1 MDRELE
7 ADISADEMKNMIG
20 ISLQRPDPI
29 RSSNAAIG
37 RIDWVADIDL
47 SVKLTEEEEEYAASD
62 PAEPDDTTVGV
73 DPVDQPAAVED
84 KHLEMQELQVIPA
97 SKDYN
102 IAGRTDAAARAA
114 VESRRLLMDVEA
126 EAEAAATSSTILH
139 DASKNDLRSESRVGA
154 AAAAAD
160 WLAVCL
166 VGSKEEPHDEA
177 AVKTGADQRSMN
189 DVYTACAGD
198 VDVACEN
205 SFANK
210 SLQLVTSNLF
220 KTLAAVFQ
228 TYDDVSGHNFH
239 KSTIVGFNSDHEEE
253 EEEEDE
259 ALTAS
264 LSDQKS
270 QHTSPEM
277 SSGSP
282 RMSPPEPGAALHKQ
296 SQPSSPMEDD
306 DEFLP
311 RDTSAAAVEPLKS
324 SSGSK
329 AAAIQSDTTT
339 NLLTSVSDVPLLRKA
354 RVSVRIRSESSM
366 MNDGCHWRKYGQK
379 MSKGNSCPRAY
390 YRCTVTSSCP
400 VKKQVQ
406 RCADDASI
414 LLSTYEG
421 SHNHPLPPAA
431 AAMASTTAAAA
442 SMLLSGSTASD
453 MAPYMPGGALMPSF
467 LAGLHGLPQTFFSIS
482 SSTSYPSIT
491 LDLTKDPT
499 TQLSL
504 RSQTNSAAAGGVAP
518 AVAAQSTAAPP
529 PPNSTTHYMNSF
541 GGAYTTAGRP
551 WIAERFQNSQQ
562 LMHGQ
567 QLQPNGF
574 ISSLDIVG
582 SGTQAVG
589 LAKSTSTSAFAG
601 ATAGRPNT
609 NGPSASHLFPSGSV
623 GTSFSNSATPHGMPP
638 AISSHALTLGGASA
652 STATVYEQV
661 ARLVQPQDNMTT
673 MLMSSLGFKNPSTS
687 RNRTINESAAAA
699 TGAAAARGSNSLPA
713 IADSNMAE
721 SVTAA
726 ITSDPNFAA
735 ALASAIVSMLSTSTT
750 AAAVTS
756 QNALTNPPSND
767 DMIMQQVRNNTIP
780 LLPSEE
786 AAGNSGI
793 TTVIRH
799 AAPADDDQ
807 LGTALAL
814 DLSSP
819 NAQRVLSTHVPA
831 TTTSQLNIITQ
842 QQQNG
847 AAATATHER
856 STGSTIPLL
865 HIRSSSAAAGSA
877 AVANAATASST
888 SSTEN
893 LISNILQSAMQLS
906 SMQSG
911 ATKAIDHDP
920 AAATAARLIAAG
932 SLINLP
938 AAAASSSRGVSQL
951 QDRMHRAS
959 VAADSSSFQAATA
972 AANIRDHQA
981 TSRIATGSILAVAD
995 RRLSVE
1001 EQHPRRVLT
1010 LSKSKLEPA
1019 FLLRSKLE
1027 LGIGFLLKSELFCL
1041 RHIFTGNKVEFK
1053 DVKNQSQNLIRDY
1066 IKS

>member
-1 MDRELE
+1 
-7 ADISADEMKNMIG
+7 
-20 ISLQRPDPI
+20 
-29 RSSNAAIG
+29 
-37 RIDWVADIDL
+37 
-47 SVKLTEEEEEYAASD
+47 
-62 PAEPDDTTVGV
+62 
-73 DPVDQPAAVED
+73 
-84 KHLEMQELQVIPA
+84 
-97 SKDYN
+97 
-102 IAGRTDAAARAA
+102 
-114 VESRRLLMDVEA
+114 
-126 EAEAAATSSTILH
+126 
-139 DASKNDLRSESRVGA
+139 
-154 AAAAAD
+154 
-160 WLAVCL
+160 
-166 VGSKEEPHDEA
+166 
-177 AVKTGADQRSMN
+177 
-189 DVYTACAGD
+189 
-198 VDVACEN
+198 
-205 SFANK
+205 
-210 SLQLVTSNLF
+210 
-220 KTLAAVFQ
+220 
-228 TYDDVSGHNFH
+228 
-239 KSTIVGFNSDHEEE
+239 
-253 EEEEDE
+253 
-259 ALTAS
+259 
-264 LSDQKS
+264 
-270 QHTSPEM
+270 
-277 SSGSP
+277 
-282 RMSPPEPGAALHKQ
+282 
-296 SQPSSPMEDD
+296 
-306 DEFLP
+306 
-311 RDTSAAAVEPLKS
+311 
-324 SSGSK
+324 
-329 AAAIQSDTTT
+329 
-339 NLLTSVSDVPLLRKA
+339 
-354 RVSVRIRSESSM
+354 M

-504 RSQTNSAAAGGVAP
+504 RSETNSAAAGGLAP
-518 AVAAQSTAAPP
+518 AVVAHSTAAPP

-551 WIAERFQNSQQ
+551 WIAERLQNSQQ

-589 LAKSTSTSAFAG
+589 LAKSTSTSAFAA
-601 ATAGRPNT
+601 ATAGRPNM
-609 NGPSASHLFPSGSV
+609 NGPSASHLFSSGSV
-623 GTSFSNSATPHGMPP
+623 GTSFGNSATPQGMPP
-638 AISSHALTLGGASA
+638 AISSHGLTLGGASA
-652 STATVYEQV
+652 STATVYEQA
-661 ARLVQPQDNMTT
+661 ARLVQQQDDMTT

-687 RNRTINESAAAA
+687 RNRTISEAAAAA
-699 TGAAAARGSNSLPA
+699 TGAAAARGSNLLPA
-713 IADSNMAE
+713 IADCNMAE

-735 ALASAIVSMLSTSTT
+735 ALASAIVSMLSTST
-750 AAAVTS
+750 AAAAATS
-756 QNALTNPPSND
+756 QNALTNPPSNN
-767 DMIMQQVRNNTIP
+767 DMIMQQMRNNTIP
-780 LLPSEE
+780 LMPSEE

-793 TTVIRH
+793 TTTVIRH

-807 LGTALAL
+807 PGTALAL

-819 NAQRVLSTHVPA
+819 NAQQLLSTHVPA

-842 QQQNG
+842 QQLQQNG
-847 AAATATHER
+847 AAAAATQER
-856 STGSTIPLL
+856 SSGSTIPLL
-865 HIRSSSAAAGSA
+865 HISSSSAAARSA
-877 AVANAATASST
+877 AVASAATTSST

-911 ATKAIDHDP
+911 ATTAIDHDP
-920 AAATAARLIAAG
+920 AAATAARLIGAG

-951 QDRMHRAS
+951 QDRMRQSS
-959 VAADSSSFQAATA
+959 VAVDSSSSQAATA

-981 TSRIATGSILAVAD
+981 TSSIATGSILAVAD

-1001 EQHPRRVLT
+1001 EQHRR
-1010 LSKSKLEPA
+1010 
-1019 FLLRSKLE
+1019 RSM
-1027 LGIGFLLKSELFCL
+1027 
-1041 RHIFTGNKVEFK
+1041 N
-1053 DVKNQSQNLIRDY
+1053 
-1066 IKS
+1066 

>member
-1 MDRELE
+1 
-7 ADISADEMKNMIG
+7 
-20 ISLQRPDPI
+20 
-29 RSSNAAIG
+29 
-37 RIDWVADIDL
+37 
-47 SVKLTEEEEEYAASD
+47 
-62 PAEPDDTTVGV
+62 
-73 DPVDQPAAVED
+73 
-84 KHLEMQELQVIPA
+84 
-97 SKDYN
+97 
-102 IAGRTDAAARAA
+102 
-114 VESRRLLMDVEA
+114 
-126 EAEAAATSSTILH
+126 
-139 DASKNDLRSESRVGA
+139 
-154 AAAAAD
+154 
-160 WLAVCL
+160 
-166 VGSKEEPHDEA
+166 
-177 AVKTGADQRSMN
+177 
-189 DVYTACAGD
+189 
-198 VDVACEN
+198 
-205 SFANK
+205 
-210 SLQLVTSNLF
+210 
-220 KTLAAVFQ
+220 
-228 TYDDVSGHNFH
+228 
-239 KSTIVGFNSDHEEE
+239 
-253 EEEEDE
+253 
-259 ALTAS
+259 
-264 LSDQKS
+264 
-270 QHTSPEM
+270 
-277 SSGSP
+277 
-282 RMSPPEPGAALHKQ
+282 
-296 SQPSSPMEDD
+296 
-306 DEFLP
+306 
-311 RDTSAAAVEPLKS
+311 
-324 SSGSK
+324 
-329 AAAIQSDTTT
+329 
-339 NLLTSVSDVPLLRKA
+339 
-354 RVSVRIRSESSM
+354 
-366 MNDGCHWRKYGQK
+366 
-379 MSKGNSCPRAY
+379 
-390 YRCTVTSSCP
+390 
-400 VKKQVQ
+400 
-406 RCADDASI
+406 
-414 LLSTYEG
+414 
-421 SHNHPLPPAA
+421 
-431 AAMASTTAAAA
+431 MASTTAAAA

-518 AVAAQSTAAPP
+518 AVAAHSTAAPP

-541 GGAYTTAGRP
+541 GGAYTPAGRP

-589 LAKSTSTSAFAG
+589 LAKSTSTSAFAA
-601 ATAGRPNT
+601 ATAGRPNM
-609 NGPSASHLFPSGSV
+609 NGPSASHFFPSGSV
-623 GTSFSNSATPHGMPP
+623 GTSFSNSATPQGMPP
-638 AISSHALTLGGASA
+638 AISSHALALGGASA
-652 STATVYEQV
+652 STATVYEQA
-661 ARLVQPQDNMTT
+661 ARLVQQQDDMTT

-687 RNRTINESAAAA
+687 RNRTINEAAAAA

-780 LLPSEE
+780 LMPSEE
-786 AAGNSGI
+786 AAGNSGM

-807 LGTALAL
+807 PGTALAL

-831 TTTSQLNIITQ
+831 TTTSQLNIITQQQ

-911 ATKAIDHDP
+911 ATPAIDHDS

-938 AAAASSSRGVSQL
+938 AAAASSSRGVPQL
-951 QDRMHRAS
+951 QDRMRRAS

-981 TSRIATGSILAVAD
+981 TSSIATGSILAVAD

-1001 EQHPRRVLT
+1001 EQHRR
-1010 LSKSKLEPA
+1010 
-1019 FLLRSKLE
+1019 RS
-1027 LGIGFLLKSELFCL
+1027 
-1041 RHIFTGNKVEFK
+1041 TN
-1053 DVKNQSQNLIRDY
+1053 
-1066 IKS
+1066 

>member
-7 ADISADEMKNMIG
+7 ADISADEMKNMMG

-114 VESRRLLMDVEA
+114 VESRRLLMNVEA

-139 DASKNDLRSESRVGA
+139 DASKNDVRSESRLGAAAA

-166 VGSKEEPHDEA
+166 VGSKEEPQDEA
-177 AVKTGADQRSMN
+177 AVEAGADQRSMN

-198 VDVACEN
+198 VDVACQS

-210 SLQLVTSNLF
+210 SLQLTRRHSSQLEHTNKLSVSDQRSASIVEEDYQQLHETSPNSSTR
-220 KTLAAVFQ
+220 TLISREELLNQLMNARKETARLSEENAILRTWLTAA
-228 TYDDVSGHNFH
+228 D
-239 KSTIVGFNSDHEEE
+239 NSRHFRLDEPNDQNMPDQAPLREEE

-270 QHTSPEM
+270 QQTSPAM

-282 RMSPPEPGAALHKQ
+282 RTSPPEPGAALHKQ

-306 DEFLP
+306 DEFVP
-311 RDTSAAAVEPLKS
+311 RDTSTAIIAGATTTTTTNRFETTSRRSKKVRKLSPGSISASDPQETTSGSDTRGGVGNDVDGSSYNPLLTQADHHHTGAAAVEPLKS

-406 RCADDASI
+406 RCAEDASI

-518 AVAAQSTAAPP
+518 AVAAHSTAAPP

-574 ISSLDIVG
+574 ISSLDIAG

-589 LAKSTSTSAFAG
+589 LAKSTSTSAFAA
-601 ATAGRPNT
+601 ATAGRPNM

-623 GTSFSNSATPHGMPP
+623 GTSFSNSATPQGMPP

-652 STATVYEQV
+652 STATVYEQA
-661 ARLVQPQDNMTT
+661 ARLVQQQDDMTT

-687 RNRTINESAAAA
+687 RNRTINEAAAAA

-780 LLPSEE
+780 LMPSEE

-807 LGTALAL
+807 PGTALAL

-888 SSTEN
+888 SST
-893 LISNILQSAMQLS
+893 
-906 SMQSG
+906 
-911 ATKAIDHDP
+911 
-920 AAATAARLIAAG
+920 
-932 SLINLP
+932 
-938 AAAASSSRGVSQL
+938 
-951 QDRMHRAS
+951 
-959 VAADSSSFQAATA
+959 
-972 AANIRDHQA
+972 
-981 TSRIATGSILAVAD
+981 
-995 RRLSVE
+995 
-1001 EQHPRRVLT
+1001 
-1010 LSKSKLEPA
+1010 
-1019 FLLRSKLE
+1019 
-1027 LGIGFLLKSELFCL
+1027 
-1041 RHIFTGNKVEFK
+1041 
-1053 DVKNQSQNLIRDY
+1053 
-1066 IKS
+1066 

>member
-1 MDRELE
+1 MLVEDQGKEEKNEHEKDQDNEQEEEVEEDNGDEELE
-7 ADISADEMKNMIG
+7 D
-20 ISLQRPDPI
+20 
-29 RSSNAAIG
+29 
-37 RIDWVADIDL
+37 
-47 SVKLTEEEEEYAASD
+47 
-62 PAEPDDTTVGV
+62 
-73 DPVDQPAAVED
+73 
-84 KHLEMQELQVIPA
+84 
-97 SKDYN
+97 
-102 IAGRTDAAARAA
+102 
-114 VESRRLLMDVEA
+114 
-126 EAEAAATSSTILH
+126 
-139 DASKNDLRSESRVGA
+139 
-154 AAAAAD
+154 
-160 WLAVCL
+160 CL
-166 VGSKEEPHDEA
+166 
-177 AVKTGADQRSMN
+177 
-189 DVYTACAGD
+189 
-198 VDVACEN
+198 
-205 SFANK
+205 
-210 SLQLVTSNLF
+210 
-220 KTLAAVFQ
+220 
-228 TYDDVSGHNFH
+228 
-239 KSTIVGFNSDHEEE
+239 
-253 EEEEDE
+253 
-259 ALTAS
+259 
-264 LSDQKS
+264 
-270 QHTSPEM
+270 
-277 SSGSP
+277 
-282 RMSPPEPGAALHKQ
+282 
-296 SQPSSPMEDD
+296 
-306 DEFLP
+306 
-311 RDTSAAAVEPLKS
+311 SAAALEPLKS
-324 SSGSK
+324 SSSSK

-406 RCADDASI
+406 RCAEDASI

-504 RSQTNSAAAGGVAP
+504 RSETNSAAAGGVAP
-518 AVAAQSTAAPP
+518 AVAAHSTAAPP
-529 PPNSTTHYMNSF
+529 PPNSTTHYMNAF

-551 WIAERFQNSQQ
+551 WIAERLQNSQQ

-589 LAKSTSTSAFAG
+589 LAKSTSTSAFA
-601 ATAGRPNT
+601 AAIAGRPNM
-609 NGPSASHLFPSGSV
+609 NGPSASHLFSSGSV
-623 GTSFSNSATPHGMPP
+623 GTSFSNSATPQGMPP
-638 AISSHALTLGGASA
+638 AISSHGLTLGGASA
-652 STATVYEQV
+652 STATVYEQA
-661 ARLVQPQDNMTT
+661 ARLVQQQDDMTT

-687 RNRTINESAAAA
+687 RNRTINEAAAAA
-699 TGAAAARGSNSLPA
+699 TGGSNSLPA
-713 IADSNMAE
+713 IADCNMAE

-735 ALASAIVSMLSTSTT
+735 ALASAIVSMLSTSTAAT
-750 AAAVTS
+750 AATS
-756 QNALTNPPSND
+756 QNALTNPPSNE

-780 LLPSEE
+780 LMPSEE

-799 AAPADDDQ
+799 AAPADDVQ
-807 LGTALAL
+807 PGTALAL

-819 NAQRVLSTHVPA
+819 NAQRLLSTHVPA

-842 QQQNG
+842 QQQQQQNG
-847 AAATATHER
+847 AAAAATQER

-865 HIRSSSAAAGSA
+865 HISSSSAAARSA
-877 AVANAATASST
+877 AVASAATTSAT

-911 ATKAIDHDP
+911 TTTAIDHHP

-932 SLINLP
+932 SLIDLP

-951 QDRMHRAS
+951 QDRMRQSS
-959 VAADSSSFQAATA
+959 VAADSSSSQAATA

-981 TSRIATGSILAVAD
+981 TSSITTGSILAVAD

-1001 EQHPRRVLT
+1001 EQHRR
-1010 LSKSKLEPA
+1010 
-1019 FLLRSKLE
+1019 RSM
-1027 LGIGFLLKSELFCL
+1027 
-1041 RHIFTGNKVEFK
+1041 N
-1053 DVKNQSQNLIRDY
+1053 
-1066 IKS
+1066 